1 MLRSNLLKA
10 VLTPEQRR
18 AGLVVSDSEDFVILT
33 HGHELVGRYSS
44 LGVTINDIRQDA
56 DTYLNGIQI
65 KKVTIEDMDDTISQ
79 IRVLVD
85 TLKR

>member
-56 DTYLNGIQI
+56 QNYIETL
-65 KKVTIEDMDDTISQ
+65 KAVTIETLDDTVGK
-79 IRVLVD
+79 IRVLID
-85 TLKR
+85 TLER